1 MVSMNRIPLLRLAR
15 LVLLVGLTL
24 GLPRLAL
31 SAPDSPPNII
41 VMLADD
47 QGWGDM
53 GIHGHPSIHTP
64 HLDQLARD
72 GAQFNRFYVQPVCA
86 PTRAEFLT
94 GRYHLRGGVRGV
106 SEGLER
112 LAVSEETIANV
123 FKAAGYATGSFGKWH
138 NGSQGPFHP
147 NARGFDEFYGF
158 TSGHWGNYFDAM
170 MDHNGRVVTGTGFLT
185 DDITSHT
192 IDFARQNAEE
202 SKPFFAYLAFNT
214 PHSPMQ
220 VPDAYWESWND
231 RDVPRD
237 HRFAKSEKPVH
248 TRAALAMVEN
258 IDHNVGRLLVALE
271 QLNIAE
277 NTIVIY
283 FTDNGPNGARWNG
296 DMKGRKG
303 STDEGGVRSPLFMRW
318 PSVIKPGTHVQSPS
332 GAIDLLPS
340 LVELADIPHSPKN
353 PLDGLSLAS
362 AVTQGSTPQSLE
374 NRRIYSHWNG
384 RISSRGS
391 RWLIDHEGELFDLS
405 TDPLQYRA
413 VTRKH
418 PDVAAD
424 LRADLASWQTE
435 ILASAA
441 SSKPAI
447 TVGYAGAQFT
457 PLPARDATL
466 HGTLERSNK
475 YPNDSYV
482 RRWTQPDDHLT
493 WAIDIPSRGRFAVE
507 VYYTCPAEDV
517 GSLIELQIGSSTIS
531 TRINHAWD
539 PPELGAEH
547 DRFPRQESYVKNF
560 RTLSLGEIDL
570 SAGPGEVMLSCP
582 EIPGSTALEFRL
594 LTFERLD

>member
-1 MVSMNRIPLLRLAR
+1 MNRPTPLRLTR
-15 LVLLVGLTL
+15 IVFLLGLTL
-24 GLPRLAL
+24 GWSHL
-31 SAPDSPPNII
+31 SSAADDSPPNII

-72 GAQFNRFYVQPVCA
+72 GAQFDRFYVQPVCA

-94 GRYHLRGGVRGV
+94 GRYHLLGGVRGV

-112 LAVSEETIANV
+112 LAVREETIADV

-192 IDFARQNAEE
+192 IDFARQSTAEA
-202 SKPFFAYLAFNT
+202 KPFLAYLAFNT

-220 VPDAYWESWND
+220 VPDAFWESWND
-231 RDVPRD
+231 REVPRE
-237 HRFAKSEKPVH
+237 HRFAKSEKPDH

-258 IDHNVGRLLVALE
+258 IDHNVGRLLIALE
-271 QLNIAE
+271 QLEIAE
-277 NTIVIY
+277 NTIVLY

-318 PSVIKPGTHVQSPS
+318 PAAIKPGTHVESIA

-340 LVELADIPHSPKN
+340 LVELAGISHSPKN

-362 AVTQGSTPQSLE
+362 AVTKEMPSDEVQ
-374 NRRIYSHWNG
+374 NRRIYNHWNG
-384 RISSRGS
+384 RFSSRDS
-391 RWLIDHEGELFDLS
+391 RWLIDHEGELFDLA
-405 TDPLQYRA
+405 TDPLQYQA
-413 VTRKH
+413 VTEKF

-424 LRADLASWQTE
+424 LRADLEQWRE
-435 ILASAA
+435 NILASAA

-447 TVGYAGAQFT
+447 TVGYPGVQFT

-482 RRWTQPDDHLT
+482 RSWTSLTDRLT
-493 WAIDIPSRGRFAVE
+493 WAIDVPTRGRFAVE

-517 GSLIELQIGSSTIS
+517 GSRLELQIGSARIS
-531 TRINHAWD
+531 TRIDHAWD

-560 RTLSLGEIDL
+560 RTLSLGAINL
-570 SAGPGEVMLSCP
+570 PAGPAEVVLTCP

-594 LTFERLD
+594 LTFERLE